1 MDLAKF
7 IRDVPDFPVKGV
19 LFKDITTLVKDPH
32 AFREAVD
39 VLTKPYKDRKVDL
52 VAAIESRGFIF
63 GAPVAYQLRAGF
75 IPVRKLGKL
84 PVEKINASY
93 TLEYG
98 AETLEMHVDAIQ
110 PGQRVL
116 IVDDLIATGGS
127 AKATVNLVEQLG
139 GEVVGIVFLIE
150 LNFLRG
156 REKLE
161 GYDIFSL
168 IQYEE

>member
-19 LFKDITTLVKDPH
+19 LFKDITTLVKNPQ
-32 AFREAVD
+32 ALREAVD
-39 VLTKPYKDRKVDL
+39 ALIEPYRDREIDL

-63 GAPVAYQLRAGF
+63 GAPVAYALGAGF
-75 IPVRKLGKL
+75 VPVRKLGKL
-84 PVEKINASY
+84 PAEKINASY

-98 AETLEMHVDAIQ
+98 AETLEMHMDAIQ
-110 PGQRVL
+110 PGQKVL

-127 AKATVNLVEQLG
+127 AKAAAKLVEQLG
-139 GEVVGIVFLIE
+139 GEVVGIAFLIE
-150 LNFLRG
+150 LSFLRG
-156 REKLE
+156 RDKLE
-161 GYDIFSL
+161 GYDLFSL

>member
-19 LFKDITTLVKDPH
+19 LFKDITTLVNDPR
-32 AFREAVD
+32 AFRETIEA
-39 VLTKPYKDRKVDL
+39 LIEPYRDQEIDL

-63 GAPVAYQLRAGF
+63 GAPVAYELGAGF

-84 PVEKINASY
+84 PAEKINASY

-110 PGQRVL
+110 PGQKVL

-127 AKATVNLVEQLG
+127 ANATVKLVEQLG
-139 GEVVGIVFLIE
+139 GEVVGIAFLIE

-161 GYDIFSL
+161 GYEIFTL
-168 IQYEE
+168 VQYEE

>member
-19 LFKDITTLVKDPH
+19 LFKDITTLVKDPQ
-32 AFREAVD
+32 AFREAID
-39 VLTKPYKDRKVDL
+39 ALIEPYRNREIDL

-63 GAPVAYQLRAGF
+63 GAPVAYELGAGF

-84 PVEKINASY
+84 PAEKINASY

-110 PGQRVL
+110 PGQKVL

-127 AKATVNLVEQLG
+127 AKATAQLVEQLG
-139 GEVVGIVFLIE
+139 GEVVGIAFLIE
-150 LNFLRG
+150 LNFLHG
-156 REKLE
+156 RDKLKD
-161 GYDIFSL
+161 YDVFSL